1 MSDRTQ
7 IPDAQARER
16 ALDPRQS
23 FIVQAPAGSGK
34 TGLLIQ
40 RYLKLLACVDAPEEV
55 IAITFTRKAAA
66 EMRERVLLALETARN
81 SAVPD
86 KAYEKRTY
94 ELAKAVLQRDEHFA
108 WYVTD
113 NPQRLR
119 IQTIDSLCA
128 SIARQM
134 PILSKFGAQLESTE
148 DASELYLEA
157 ARQTIEMIESEDA
170 IADDLTELLEHL
182 DNDVARIELLLAEML
197 AGRDHWLRHIHGRTR
212 DELEMA
218 LQNAQREALDH
229 VSGLFSRSLQ
239 AELQALLHYA
249 GANLGADSTA
259 SPIVECVDV
268 ESILDS
274 REVVHWCG
282 ISELLQTEKAWRK
295 QLTVKNGFPPGRTTS
310 EKELC
315 KSWKDRGIALIELL
329 KPNHSLCQA
338 LIDVRGLP
346 PSTYTDQQWQILGV
360 ITRLLPYAAG
370 QLKLVFQMKGK
381 VDFTEVA
388 QGALLALGDPEMPT
402 DLALALD
409 YRIQHLLIDEFQD
422 TSISQY
428 QLIEKMIAG
437 WVPGDGR
444 SLFAVGDPMQ
454 SIYRFREAEVGLF
467 LRARAE
473 GIGDVTLQPL
483 MLTAN
488 FRSQS
493 GIVEWVNKA
502 FAQIMPRVEDVA
514 TGAVSYAPSVAT
526 KGVGDTGAV
535 KIYPFF
541 NKDYAAEAKQVGEII
556 LQSQQRNISETVAI
570 LVRNRGHL
578 EKIVRHLKELGLRFR
593 AIEIEGLR
601 FKPVVQDL
609 LMLTRA
615 LMHQA
620 DRLAWF
626 SVLRAPWCGMT
637 LDDMHVLID
646 QNLPSNSGDVGKN
659 NKHDGTVWSLIN
671 NDICLGLLS
680 TDGRNRIIKLRDVL
694 EHCINNRHRG
704 ALHSVV
710 ETAWL
715 ALGGSACWY
724 ENQAGKTST
733 DIEDARVYLDY
744 LANHEVAGDIPAFE
758 VFEKGLAKLYAL
770 PDQMADD
777 RLQIMTIHKAKGLEF
792 DVVIVPGLGR
802 LSRGNDKKLLKWME
816 RARSQCQANKEE
828 SGLDLLL
835 APIQETGSDEDAI
848 YTWLQKFDD
857 NKANLEDQRLL
868 YVASTRAKS
877 NLHLLGCVDS
887 AVNKDGVYEYKNP
900 RVKTLLNKLW
910 PIVQIDFL
918 KAAEGMLAT
927 GDEGL
932 QNAEEGA
939 VSGIVLG
946 QSICRL
952 KSGWS
957 LPVAPPSV
965 QWCPPQDMAPSKHEN
980 IEFSWASETA
990 RHVGSVVHRWLQRV
1004 AEDELKGWNEKSIKQ
1019 LRGKFKQGLVLS
1031 GMSVHDKAIDH
1042 AIERV
1047 TSALILTIN
1056 DPRGRWLLGSQ
1067 INAHNELRM
1076 SAKIKEKIVNVGI
1089 DRTFLAAEGGRW
1101 IVDYKTS
1108 HHVGG
1113 GVEDFLDREQ
1123 SRYRKQLDQYAV
1135 IMQLKDRRPVRLG
1148 LYFPLLGGWREWG
1161 LKKDEANAV
1170 SE

>member
-1 MSDRTQ
+1 MSEQ
-7 IPDAQARER
+7 VLVPDAEERKR
-16 ALDPRQS
+16 ALDPEQS

-66 EMRERVLLALETARN
+66 EMRERVLFAFETARN
-81 SAVPD
+81 SDVPGN
-86 KAYEKRTY
+86 AYERLTY
-94 ELAKAVLQRDEHFA
+94 ELACAVLRRDENFEWHI
-108 WYVTD
+108 TD

-157 ARQTIEMIESEDA
+157 ARQTIEMVESEDA
-170 IADDLTELLEHL
+170 IGNDLVQLLEHL
-182 DNDVARIELLLAEML
+182 DNDVARIALLLAEML
-197 AGRDHWLRHIHGRTR
+197 AGRDHWLRHIYGKTR

-218 LQNAQREALDH
+218 LQNAQYEALDR
-229 VSGLFSRSLQ
+229 VAKLFPRSLQ
-239 AELQALLHYA
+239 GELQALLQYA
-249 GANLGADSTA
+249 GANLGADSVS
-259 SPIVECVDV
+259 SPIVECAGID
-268 ESILDS
+268 SILDS
-274 REVVHWCG
+274 RDLVHWCG
-282 ISELLQTEKAWRK
+282 ISELLQTKETWRK
-295 QLTVKNGFPPGRTTS
+295 QLTVRNGFPLGKTTP

-315 KSWKDRGIALIELL
+315 KLWKGRAIALIELL
-329 KPNHSLCQA
+329 KPDNILCQS

-346 PSTYTDQQWQILGV
+346 PSTYTDKQWQILGA
-360 ITRLLPYAAG
+360 ITRLLPYAVG
-370 QLKLVFQMKGK
+370 QLKLIFQVAGK

-388 QGALLALGDPEMPT
+388 QGALQALGDPEMPT
-402 DLALALD
+402 DLALGLD

-493 GIVEWVNKA
+493 GIVEWVNTA
-502 FAQIMPRVEDVA
+502 FTQIMPRVEDVA
-514 TGAVSYAPSVAT
+514 TGAVSYAPSIAT
-526 KGVGDTGAV
+526 KELVDTVAV

-556 LQSQQRNISETVAI
+556 VQSQQQILAETVAI

-578 EKIVRHLKELGLRFR
+578 EEIVITMKELGLRFR
-593 AIEIEGLR
+593 AIEIEGVR

-615 LMHQA
+615 LIHQA

-626 SVLRAPWCGMT
+626 SVLRAPWCGLT
-637 LDDMHVLID
+637 LDDMHVFLD
-646 QNLPSNSGDVGKN
+646 KNSLSNSGDVGENDKS
-659 NKHDGTVWSLIN
+659 NKYNGTIWTLIN
-671 NDICLGLLS
+671 DDRYLSLLS
-680 TDGRNRIIKLRDVL
+680 IDGRNRVIKVRDVL
-694 EHCINNRHRG
+694 AQCINNRQRKS
-704 ALHSVV
+704 LHSVV
-710 ETAWL
+710 ETAWI
-715 ALGGSACWY
+715 ALGGPACMCFG
-724 ENQAGKTST
+724 EGQAGKAVT
-733 DIEDARVYLDY
+733 DIKDARIYFDY
-744 LANHEVAGDIPAFE
+744 LASHEVAGGIPVLE
-758 VFEKGLAKLYAL
+758 TFEKGLAKLYAL
-770 PDQMADD
+770 PDQMADE

-802 LSRGNDKKLLKWME
+802 LSRGSDKKLLKWLE
-816 RARSQCQANKEE
+816 RARSGCQTNEEE

-835 APIQETGSDEDAI
+835 APIQETGSGDDAI
-848 YTWLQKFDD
+848 YTWLQKFED
-857 NKANLEDQRLL
+857 NRASLEDQRLL
-868 YVASTRAKS
+868 YVASTRAKR
-877 NLHLLGCVDS
+877 NFHLLGCVDL
-887 AVNKDGVYEYKNP
+887 VINKDGVPEHKKP
-900 RVKTLLNKLW
+900 RVRTLLNKLW
-910 PIVQIDFL
+910 PVVQNDFL
-918 KAAEGMLAT
+918 KATEKIIVAGEICHL
-927 GDEGL
+927 
-932 QNAEEGA
+932 NVEEETKSEA
-939 VSGIVLG
+939 VLS

-952 KSGWS
+952 KSGWRLS
-957 LPVAPPSV
+957 EAPLAMQWNPS
-965 QWCPPQDMAPSKHEN
+965 QHMASNNYEE
-980 IEFSWASETA
+980 IEFSWAGETA
-990 RHVGSVVHRWLQRV
+990 RQVGSVVHCWLQRI
-1004 AEDELKGWNEKSIKQ
+1004 AEDELKGWSEKRIKRLQ
-1019 LRGKFKQGLVLS
+1019 SAFKHGLVFN
-1031 GMSVHDKAIDH
+1031 GMSGHDKTMDY

-1056 DPRGRWLLGSQ
+1056 DSRGQWLLGPQ
-1067 INAHNELRM
+1067 KNAQNELRM
-1076 SAKIKEKIVNVGI
+1076 SANINKKIINVAI
-1089 DRTFLAAEGGRW
+1089 DRTFIAAKDIRW

-1108 HHVGG
+1108 HHEGG

-1123 SRYRKQLDQYAV
+1123 ARYRTQLDQYAA
-1135 IMQLKDRRPVRLG
+1135 IMQLKDKQSVKLG
-1148 LYFPLLGGWREWG
+1148 LYFPLLGGWREWW
-1161 LKKDEANAV
+1161 LKNI
-1170 SE
+1170 

>member
-1 MSDRTQ
+1 MIDRTQ
-7 IPDAQARER
+7 IPDAEARER
-16 ALDPRQS
+16 ALNPEQS

-40 RYLKLLACVDAPEEV
+40 RYLKLLACVDSPEEV

-66 EMRERVLLALETARN
+66 EMRERVLLALDTARN
-81 SAVPD
+81 SEVPD
-86 KAYEKRTY
+86 KAYEKLTY
-94 ELAKAVLQRDEHFA
+94 ELAKAVLQRDEHFE
-108 WYVTD
+108 WYITD

-157 ARQTIEMIESEDA
+157 ARQTIEMVESEDA
-170 IADDLTELLEHL
+170 IADDLMQLLEHL

-197 AGRDHWLRHIHGRTR
+197 AGRDHWLRHIHGKTR

-229 VSGLFSRSLQ
+229 VSGLFPRSLQ
-239 AELQALLHYA
+239 SELQALLCYA
-249 GANLGADSTA
+249 GANLGADKA
-259 SPIVECVDV
+259 SSPMVECADIDP
-268 ESILDS
+268 ILDS
-274 REVVHWCG
+274 REVVHWYG

-295 QLTVKNGFPPGRTTS
+295 QLSVRNGFPPGKTAS
-310 EKELC
+310 EKKIC

-329 KPNHSLCQA
+329 KSNNSLCQA

-370 QLKLVFQMKGK
+370 QLKLAFQVAGK

-388 QGALLALGDPEMPT
+388 QGALLALGEPEMPT

-483 MLTAN
+483 TLTAN

-493 GIVEWVNKA
+493 DIVEWVNKA
-502 FAQIMPRVEDVA
+502 FTQIMPRVEDVA
-514 TGAVSYAPSVAT
+514 TGAVSYVPSVAT
-526 KGVGDTGAV
+526 KDAADTVAV

-541 NKDYAAEAKQVGEII
+541 NKDYASEAKQVGEII
-556 LQSQQRNISETVAI
+556 LQSQQRNVSETVAI

-578 EKIVRHLKELGLRFR
+578 EEIVKQMKELGLRFR

-615 LMHQA
+615 LIHQA
-620 DRLAWF
+620 DRLAWL
-626 SVLRAPWCGMT
+626 SVLRAPWCGLT
-637 LDDMHVLID
+637 LDDMHVFID
-646 QNLPSNSGDVGKN
+646 KNPPSNSGDVGEN
-659 NKHDGTVWSLIN
+659 NKHDGTMWSLIN
-671 NDICLGLLS
+671 DEKYLGLLS
-680 TDGRNRIIKLRDVL
+680 IDGRSRVIKLRKVL
-694 EHCINNRHRG
+694 EQCINNRHRSP
-704 ALHSVV
+704 LHSVV
-710 ETAWL
+710 ETVSL
-715 ALGGSACWY
+715 ALGGSACCD
-724 ENQAGKTST
+724 ENQAAT

-744 LANHEVAGDIPAFE
+744 LANHEVAGGIPALGT
-758 VFEKGLAKLYAL
+758 FEKGLAKLYAL
-770 PDQMADD
+770 PDRMADD

-802 LSRGNDKKLLKWME
+802 SSRGNDKKLLKWME
-816 RARSQCQANKEE
+816 RARSQCQVNEEE

-835 APIQETGSDEDAI
+835 APIQEAGSDEDAI

-877 NLHLLGCVDS
+877 NLHLLGCVDLV
-887 AVNKDGVYEYKNP
+887 VNKDGVSEYKNP

-910 PIVQIDFL
+910 PVVQIDFL
-918 KAAEGMLAT
+918 KAAEEILAT
-927 GDEGL
+927 GEAGH
-932 QNAEEGA
+932 QNAEEGTA
-939 VSGIVLG
+939 SDIVLS
-946 QSICRL
+946 QSIYRL

-957 LPVAPPSV
+957 LPVAPSSV
-965 QWCPPQDMAPSKHEN
+965 QWCPPQDVASNMHED
-980 IEFSWASETA
+980 IEFSWASEAA
-990 RHVGSVVHRWLQRV
+990 RHVGSVVHRWLQRM
-1004 AEDELKGWNEKSIKQ
+1004 AEDELNGWNEKSIKY
-1019 LRGKFKQGLVLS
+1019 LRGAFKQGLVLS

-1042 AIERV
+1042 AIERI

-1056 DPRGRWLLGSQ
+1056 DPRGRWLLGVQ
-1067 INAHNELRM
+1067 KNAHNELRV
-1076 SAKIKEKIVNVGI
+1076 SANINEKIINVAI
-1089 DRTFLAAEGGRW
+1089 DRTFITAEGDRW

-1108 HHVGG
+1108 HHEGG

-1123 SRYRKQLDQYAV
+1123 GRYRKQLDQYAA
-1135 IMQLKDRRPVRLG
+1135 IMQLKDRQPVRLG
-1148 LYFPLLGGWREWG
+1148 LYFPLLGGWREWE
-1161 LKKDEANAV
+1161 LKNI
-1170 SE
+1170 